1 MSIKSELLKNSVAFS
16 MSCSRWG
23 NLRRADKNE
32 IDTDADKKMLRL
44 SKKLVNSEEYENIVK
59 LQNRARK
66 YVEDRTVPSFFH
78 RGVYLVSLKSI
89 EKVENYLNEVKKT
102 MGELVEEF
110 LSQYRVQIIE
120 ARESLGSQF
129 NENDYP
135 SPEYLR
141 NSFGISWKWVTFDVP
156 ENLPESIFKVEREK
170 AEKAWEE
177 ASESIKQALRESFM
191 KLISHA
197 KEKLTPIP
205 GEKQKIFRD
214 SLIENI
220 EDFLRTFNDRNIVN
234 DTDLQGLV
242 EKAKGILINPDN
254 LRKDVSLRAKVA
266 ADFSEI
272 EKNLDAMI
280 ITRPSRKF
288 SFDD

>member
-16 MSCSRWG
+16 MTFSRWG
-23 NLRRADKNE
+23 NLRRGNKE
-32 IDTDADKKMLRL
+32 MVETDADKTMLRL
-44 SKKLVNSEEYENIVK
+44 SKRLVNSEEYDNIVK

-66 YVEDRTVPSFFH
+66 WVEDRTVPSFFH
-78 RGVYLVSLKSI
+78 RGVYLVSLNSI
-89 EKVENYLNEVKKT
+89 EKVEDYLNNVKKT

-110 LSQYRVQIIE
+110 LSQYRVQIVE
-120 ARESLGSQF
+120 AREGLGSQF
-129 NENDYP
+129 NESDYP

-141 NSFGISWKWVTFDVP
+141 NSFDINWKWVTFDVP
-156 ENLPESIFKVEREK
+156 ENLPETIFNAEREK

-220 EDFLRTFNDRNIVN
+220 EDFLRTFNNRNIVN

-242 EKAKGILINPDN
+242 EKARDILVNPDN

-272 EKNLDAMI
+272 ERNLDAMI
-280 ITRPSRKF
+280 ITKPSRKF